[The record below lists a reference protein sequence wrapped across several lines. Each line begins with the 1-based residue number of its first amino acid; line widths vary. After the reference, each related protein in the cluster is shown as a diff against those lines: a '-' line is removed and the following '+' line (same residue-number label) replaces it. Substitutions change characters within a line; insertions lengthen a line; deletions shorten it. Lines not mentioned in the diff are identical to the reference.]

1 MIEKLQNITLMQVG
15 GSLMGIGFLVV
26 LVIIWTRSG
35 KSKGRVMDIR
45 DATYDNI
52 PQAHEWDENSY
63 H

>member
-1 MIEKLQNITLMQVG
+1 MQVG